1 MASKFAPKKPT
12 NVGFIICGSLACE
25 LLSGSRVA
33 GSMENEDRRDEY
45 FAKARQ
51 ALEQAERYKDLP
63 TREAW
68 LRLSATYRE
77 LALAPEYFARKEKAG
92 SAP

>member
-1 MASKFAPKKPT
+1 MGK
-12 NVGFIICGSLACE
+12 
-25 LLSGSRVA
+25 
-33 GSMENEDRRDEY
+33 EDRRDEY

-51 ALEQAERYKDLP
+51 ALEQAEKFKDLP

-77 LALAPEYFARKEKAG
+77 LARSPTEQ
-92 SAP
+92 S